1 MAQDWLTYQDPMS
14 VPSNESVEQMVF
26 PYMILLL
33 CYLCKALKLLFIYQ
47 IFITLN

>member
-26 PYMILLL
+26 SIYDTTVM
-33 CYLCKALKLLFIYQ
+33 LFM
-47 IFITLN
+47 